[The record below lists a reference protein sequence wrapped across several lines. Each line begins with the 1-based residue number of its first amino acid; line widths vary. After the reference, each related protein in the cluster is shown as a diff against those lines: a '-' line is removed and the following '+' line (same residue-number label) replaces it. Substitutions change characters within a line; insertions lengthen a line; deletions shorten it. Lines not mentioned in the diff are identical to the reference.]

1 MLRYMKENKK
11 LFIGYV
17 LLVPIASIS
26 SAAFSMCLEPL
37 MNVVYTKSAAEFAKY
52 AGLMIICSFL
62 DMGTHYL
69 HKICREKLRVYYV
82 AGLKRDLFNSLY
94 KRSITAF
101 NASPTASYISI
112 LNQDVAKMNTC
123 HFDSVC
129 GFYRVSVS
137 FLVNLALVIYMNP
150 IVAALNI
157 ATSSISL
164 LIPRLFEKKLAK
176 KQEVSS
182 ENSEHYYG
190 LLNDFLKGFSTIKL
204 FHIQSMIK
212 ERMERANRK
221 LEHSNYDSVTA
232 NYTAGW
238 VSMLCS
244 QLSFV
249 LTTILG
255 VFFALK
261 GYMTVGG
268 VVAISQLIGGI
279 VVPFEELPMHL
290 ANYKSV
296 KSIQEKI
303 ERIMDVEEG
312 ADGGQEGQQKVALK
326 NCDITL
332 ENVAFSYDENTPLI
346 QNVSLKMEEGKK
358 YILVGGSGSGKST
371 LAKLM
376 MGFYPCSAGKI
387 LMDGRSIFEYPE
399 SQFYHQVTYL
409 EQSIFL
415 FDDTLL
421 HNITL
426 YGAYTKEEV
435 QRAVRL
441 AGLEALVAELPNG
454 LETMIQENGQNFSG
468 GEKQRIGIAR
478 ALLAGARFMILD
490 EVTASLDPALASD
503 IEQMIMEN
511 ENMGVLLITHKW
523 SEALLRKSDKI
534 FVMNKGKL
542 VEQGSFD
549 ELMELKEYF
558 YSYYYQVQ

>member
-11 LFIGYV
+11 LFIGYL

-37 MNVVYTKSAAEFAKY
+37 INVVYTRSAADFVKY
-52 AGLMIICSFL
+52 AALMIVFSFL
-62 DMGTHYL
+62 DMGTHYC

-82 AGLKRDLFNSLY
+82 AGMKRDLFNSLL

-101 NASPTASYISI
+101 NASPTATYISTI
-112 LNQDVAKMNTC
+112 NQDVAKMNVC
-123 HFDSVC
+123 HFDSIC
-129 GFYRVSVS
+129 GFYRVSVN
-137 FLVNLALVIYMNP
+137 FLVSLVLVIYMNP
-150 IVAALNI
+150 MVAVLNI
-157 ATSSISL
+157 ATSSVSL
-164 LIPRLFEKKLAK
+164 VIPKMFEKKLAR
-176 KQEVSS
+176 KQEISS
-182 ENSEHYYG
+182 ENSERYYG
-190 LLNDFLKGFSTIKL
+190 LLNDYLKGFSTIKL
-204 FHIQSMIK
+204 FHIQSIIK
-212 ERMERANRK
+212 ERMEHANRK
-221 LEHSNYDSVTA
+221 LEHSNCDSVSA

-255 VFFALK
+255 VYFALK

-268 VVAISQLIGGI
+268 VVAVSQLIGGI

-296 KSIQEKI
+296 KSIREKI
-303 ERIMDVEEG
+303 KRILDVEEV
-312 ADGGQEGQQKVALK
+312 QEEQHAIAVE

-332 ENVAFSYDENTPLI
+332 EGVSFSYDENTSLI
-346 QNVSLKMEEGKK
+346 EDVSLTLEEGKK

-371 LAKLM
+371 LAKLL
-376 MGFYPCSAGKI
+376 MGFYSCDKGKV
-387 LMDGRSIFEYPE
+387 LLDGRNILEYPE
-399 SQFYHQVTYL
+399 SQFYHQMTYL

-426 YGAYTKEEV
+426 YSEYTPEEV

-441 AGLEALVAELPNG
+441 AGLEELVSELPDG
-454 LETMIQENGQNFSG
+454 LHTMIQENGQNFSG

-478 ALLAGARFMILD
+478 ALLAGARFLILD
-490 EVTASLDPALASD
+490 EVTASLDPVLASN

-511 ENMGVLLITHKW
+511 EHMGVLLITHKW
-523 SEALLRKSDKI
+523 SEELLRKSDKI

-549 ELMELKEYF
+549 ELMDLKQYF